1 MSKVTSKLQV
11 TIPKAVAEL
20 HGIVP
25 GSEIVFESAGESIR
39 VHRVCEDTVEYQC
52 KTTEIEFRLRLFD
65 EATERQ
71 QKRVASQRALQ
82 GAEKHRGWKRA
93 DLYSQGNGKDSGN
106 DGNTA
111 R

>member
-11 TIPKAVAEL
+11 TIPKSVAET

-39 VHRVCEDTVEYQC
+39 VHRVKEDSVEYEC
-52 KTTEIEFRLRLFD
+52 KTTETEFRLRLFD

-71 QKRVASQRALQ
+71 KKRRASQQEHQ
-82 GAEKHRGWKRA
+82 GAVKDRGWKRE
-93 DLYSQGNGKDSGN
+93 DLYSRGNRR
-106 DGNTA
+106 DGGTA
-111 R
+111 